1 MLPPGVP
8 KDRVKI
14 LQQAFDKTMKDPE
27 FLDHAKRV
35 RLPIKP
41 IPGEEIAQM
50 FDKLFQEATSEVV
63 AELKKIM
70 Y

>member
-1 MLPPGVP
+1 
-8 KDRVKI
+8 
-14 LQQAFDKTMKDPE
+14 MKDPE